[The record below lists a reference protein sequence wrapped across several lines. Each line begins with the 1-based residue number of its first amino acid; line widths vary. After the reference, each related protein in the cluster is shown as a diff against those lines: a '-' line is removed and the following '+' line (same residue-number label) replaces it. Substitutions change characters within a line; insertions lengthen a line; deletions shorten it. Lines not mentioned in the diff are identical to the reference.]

1 MSRSLLERKQK
12 TFIGER
18 FRTLRGPY
26 SLDFAAKKA
35 GVSATHWY
43 DWEKENHRPTPKSAI
58 KVATAYGVDLEWIYE
73 GKGKGPMRPEVIADS
88 PEEYASA
95 LPRLSARDR
104 RLFLGV
110 QKIIEYGDEESIQHL
125 KKVTKLLESDLERK
139 YVNPPRGESDSVSL
153 AENSVT
159 SDQGK
164 ELESAPRR
172 TEEGLNQLRKAMAS
186 DLADKNALA
195 NTVVSDKTIVPPSAR
210 PVEIYELSIA
220 AGGGALVD
228 TEAGGESMWFRRDW
242 LDRHALDPTQCSVF
256 SVRGESMEETL
267 PDGCSILVDRN
278 QTRRR
283 VGHIYVVRTEDGLIV
298 KRLRKD
304 EDGDWLLVSDHPSWK
319 PLPWPDTAEVIGEV
333 KWMAKTL

>member
-1 MSRSLLERKQK
+1 MPLIKFIDKEVGKKIKEIRESKKWSQEKFGKILGSYSQDTVSGWEKGRVPHAMILKQIADIGVKSVDWLLGRPLSM
-12 TFIGER
+12 I
-18 FRTLRGPY
+18 
-26 SLDFAAKKA
+26 AAKNTVGHVRDESTTPFVSESRTEYPANENTPALSKSGGRRA
-35 GVSATHWY
+35 DQEIVSA
-43 DWEKENHRPTPKSAI
+43 
-58 KVATAYGVDLEWIYE
+58 L
-73 GKGKGPMRPEVIADS
+73 
-88 PEEYASA
+88 
-95 LPRLSARDR
+95 
-104 RLFLGV
+104 
-110 QKIIEYGDEESIQHL
+110 
-125 KKVTKLLESDLERK
+125 
-139 YVNPPRGESDSVSL
+139 
-153 AENSVT
+153 
-159 SDQGK
+159 
-164 ELESAPRR
+164 RR
-172 TEEGLNQLRKAMAS
+172 TEEVLEQLRKAMAN

-195 NTVVSDKTIVPPSAR
+195 NTVVSDKAPLGAR

-228 TEAGGESMWFRRDW
+228 TEARGESMWFRRDW
-242 LDRHALDPTQCSVF
+242 LDRHGLDPTQCSVF

-319 PLPWPDTAEVIGEV
+319 PLPWSHTAEVIGEV